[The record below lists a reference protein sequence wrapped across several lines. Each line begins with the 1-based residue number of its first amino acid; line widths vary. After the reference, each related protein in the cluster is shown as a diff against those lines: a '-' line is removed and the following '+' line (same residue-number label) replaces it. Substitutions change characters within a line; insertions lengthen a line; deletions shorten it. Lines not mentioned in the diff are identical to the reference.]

1 MNHHIRLLIYTIFLL
16 PAAVFA
22 KAETKNIV
30 YMDMRPLLN
39 EDHHDSISVLDVW
52 DRFHTVSTL
61 QGIVNRR
68 KPQFYINYVV
78 NGNINVDSYWWNKY
92 RATGPAMQ
100 DYAPDAYSS
109 FSNNGIVAQKTP
121 VNLLHNNMP
130 VLGSDYD
137 LTDEDGNKAA
147 QVLAERVH
155 ARKTPFHWFRCILK
169 SPHWYGQLIKES
181 KRLDPGITLLSAP
194 EFFELYRMWLK
205 EKQGKQ

>member
-52 DRFHTVSTL
+52 DRLHTVSTM

-78 NGNINVDSYWWNKY
+78 NGNINADSYWWNKY
-92 RATGPAMQ
+92 RSARPAMQ
-100 DYAPDAYSS
+100 DYAPDAYS
-109 FSNNGIVAQKTP
+109 
-121 VNLLHNNMP
+121 
-130 VLGSDYD
+130 
-137 LTDEDGNKAA
+137 
-147 QVLAERVH
+147 
-155 ARKTPFHWFRCILK
+155 
-169 SPHWYGQLIKES
+169 
-181 KRLDPGITLLSAP
+181 
-194 EFFELYRMWLK
+194 
-205 EKQGKQ
+205 